1 MVGLPKDDTMSKFA
15 TYDAY
20 PSRSLVAAEK
30 ALLTAWP
37 GLHRYHNDLVLVG
50 GLAVKYLTRPVVG
63 LLHGAVTMDVDFGIS
78 LAADGG
84 MYGSIADDLRGQ
96 GFTCNEQGRYVCELE
111 GLSIFLDLLT
121 EKSSLG
127 RGTTLVD
134 RVPVEAFPG
143 IQRALATR
151 AAKPVKGVDAFGVP
165 KEIQVPVS
173 GIGPLLVLKI
183 NAFDVREQPKD
194 AYDVLL
200 AVSNYT
206 GGFEEAV
213 SAFRAEAHAGNTGYA
228 QAEVALRNHFIED
241 WQSAPSRCA
250 AFVLGDDF
258 ELGSGSGSPSP
269 DTEARQEQIIQQMV
283 SVGRALLGE

>member
-1 MVGLPKDDTMSKFA
+1 MTKFA
-15 TYDAY
+15 TYAEY
-20 PSRSLVAAEK
+20 PSRSLIAAEK

-37 GLHRYHNDLVLVG
+37 GLHRYHDDLVLVG
-50 GLAVKYLTRPVVG
+50 GLAVKYLTKPVVG
-63 LLHGAVTMDVDFGIS
+63 LLRGAVTMDVDFGIS

-96 GFTCNEQGRYVCELE
+96 GFTRNERGRYVRELE
-111 GLSIFLDLLT
+111 GLTIYVDLLT
-121 EKSSLG
+121 EKPSLG

-134 RVPVEAFPG
+134 GVPIEAFPG
-143 IQRALATR
+143 VQRALATR
-151 AAKPVKGVDAFGVP
+151 TCKPVKGDDAFGVP

-213 SAFRAEAHAGNTGYA
+213 AAFRAEAHSGNNGYA
-228 QAEVALRNHFIED
+228 QAEGALQKHFIAER
-241 WQSAPSRCA
+241 QSAPGRCA
-250 AFVLGDDF
+250 AFALGENPAGADAK
-258 ELGSGSGSPSP
+258 
-269 DTEARQEQIIQQMV
+269 TRQQQINQQMV
-283 SVGRALLGE
+283 SVGKALLED